1 MKKSIM
7 KISTG
12 ALAVLMACAVMSC
25 KPGVDEK
32 AGNDSTGFL
41 EGAGEV
47 VSTGIT
53 IGGTTLAKTSEVAI
67 VPAGKKA
74 VIDMKDDSSWNTYV
88 NPPEDE
94 PWWKGVFIKD
104 RKVTLSPFVMSQ
116 YEVTQELYEAVLK
129 TDAECEATPSYFSSN
144 PAANETQG
152 LRPVECVTWYD
163 AVYFCNALTKLTMTE
178 ADCVYTIT
186 NIKRNS
192 TNKYI
197 TSATVT
203 QDLTKKG
210 YRLPTEAEWEY
221 AARGGNPKSA
231 EWKNA
236 FGKVNT
242 KDGKMIYEGTV
253 YLENDDNLATVGWY
267 IGNSGSKTH
276 EVGLKDGNSL
286 NLYDMAGNVWEWCW
300 DRYADDVAT
309 GDAADPCGVAD
320 GSFRVFRGGSY
331 INDAFFCACSFRF
344 SYCPDDGYDYLGFR
358 VVRSSSK

>member
-7 KISTG
+7 KISAG
-12 ALAVLMACAVMSC
+12 VLAVLMTCAVMSC
-25 KPGVDEK
+25 KPGVDGT

-47 VSTGIT
+47 VSTGIK
-53 IGGTTLAKTSEVAI
+53 IDGTTYGKTSEVAV
-67 VPAGKKA
+67 VPAGTKG
-74 VIDMKDDSSWNTYV
+74 VVDMKDESSWNTYV
-88 NPPEDE
+88 AESAE
-94 PWWKGVFIKD
+94 AYWKGVFIKD

-116 YEVTQELYEAVLK
+116 YEVTQELYEAVLNSDEDCK
-129 TDAECEATPSYFSSN
+129 ATPSRVSSH

-152 LRPVECVTWYD
+152 LRPVELVTWYD

-178 ADCVYTIT
+178 EDCVYTIT

-192 TNKYI
+192 KNKYI
-197 TSATVT
+197 ISATVT

-242 KDGKMIYEGTV
+242 KAGKMIYDGSTSL
-253 YLENDDNLATVGWY
+253 YNDDNLATVGWY
-267 IGNSGSKTH
+267 NGNSGSKTH

-286 NLYDMAGNVWEWCW
+286 NLYDMAGNVGEWCW
-300 DRYADDVAT
+300 DRYAVDVAT

-320 GSFRVFRGGSY
+320 GSSRVIRGGSY
-331 INDAFFCACSFRF
+331 LSIACSCACSYRNHSSPDNW
-344 SYCPDDGYDYLGFR
+344 SYLLGFR
-358 VVRSSSK
+358 VVRNAN

>member
-1 MKKSIM
+1 MKKIKVCVIVLS
-7 KISTG
+7 
-12 ALAVLMACAVMSC
+12 ALMACAVMSC
-25 KPGVDEK
+25 KPEVD
-32 AGNDSTGFL
+32 GTTVNPGD
-41 EGAGEV
+41 V
-47 VSTGIT
+47 VSKGIK
-53 IGGTTLAKTSEVAI
+53 IGETTFAKTSEVAI
-67 VPAGKKA
+67 VPAGKTG
-74 VIDMKDDSSWNTYV
+74 VVDMKDDSSWNTYV

-94 PWWKGVFIKD
+94 PYWWKGVFIKD
-104 RKVTLSPFVMSQ
+104 RKVILSPFVMSQ

-129 TDAECEATPSYFSSN
+129 TDAECKATPSVHSGNS
-144 PAANETQG
+144 AEGETQG
-152 LRPVECVTWYD
+152 LRPVEQVTWYD

-178 ADCVYTIT
+178 EDCVYTIT
-186 NIKRNS
+186 NITRDS

-221 AARGGNPKSA
+221 AARGGNPQA
-231 EWKNA
+231 EAWKNA

-242 KDGKMIYEGTV
+242 KDGKMIYDGKV

-267 IGNSGSKTH
+267 RGNSGSKTH

-320 GSFRVFRGGSY
+320 GSRRVYRGGSY
-331 INDAFFCACSFRF
+331 CNNACLCACSSRR
-344 SYCPDDGYDYLGFR
+344 SNYPNSRDDYLGFR

>member
-1 MKKSIM
+1 MNKSIM
-7 KISTG
+7 KISAG
-12 ALAVLMACAVMSC
+12 ALAVLMACVVMSC
-25 KPGVDEK
+25 KPGVD
-32 AGNDSTGFL
+32 GTTMNPGD
-41 EGAGEV
+41 V

-53 IGGTTLAKTSEVAI
+53 IGGTTFEKTSEVTV
-67 VPAGKKA
+67 VPAGTTG
-74 VIDMKDDSSWNTYV
+74 VVDMKDDSSWDTYV
-88 NPPEDE
+88 AASAGSEY
-94 PWWKGVFIKD
+94 KGVFIKG

-116 YEVTQELYEAVLK
+116 YEVTQELYEAVLNSDEDCK
-129 TDAECEATPSYFSSN
+129 ATPSGFSSN

-152 LRPVECVTWYD
+152 LRPVEYVTWYD
-163 AVYFCNALTKLTMTE
+163 AVYFCNVLTKLTMTE

-186 NIKRNS
+186 NITRNS
-192 TNKYI
+192 TNRYI

-242 KDGKMIYEGTV
+242 KDGKMIYDGST
-253 YLENDDNLATVGWY
+253 YLYNDDNLATVGWY
-267 IGNSGSKTH
+267 NGNAGGKTH

-309 GDAADPCGVAD
+309 GDAADPCGVASGD
-320 GSFRVFRGGSY
+320 IRVYRGGNYYDFAYYCAGSFRGGDNPNYRSR
-331 INDAFFCACSFRF
+331 D
-344 SYCPDDGYDYLGFR
+344 LGFR
-358 VVRSSSK
+358 VCRSSSN

>member
-7 KISTG
+7 KISGG

-25 KPGVDEK
+25 KPGVD
-32 AGNDSTGFL
+32 GTTVNPGD
-41 EGAGEV
+41 V
-47 VSTGIT
+47 VSTGIK

-67 VPAGKKA
+67 VPAGKTG
-74 VIDMKDDSSWNTYV
+74 VVDMKDDSSWNTYV

-94 PWWKGVFIKD
+94 SKWKGVFIKN

-129 TDAECEATPSYFSSN
+129 TDADCNAKPSGYSSN
-144 PAANETQG
+144 PAANETQE
-152 LRPVECVTWYD
+152 LRPVEYVTWYD

-186 NIKRNS
+186 NITRNVA
-192 TNKYI
+192 NKYI
-197 TSATVT
+197 ISATVT

-242 KDGKMIYEGTV
+242 KDGKMIYDGST
-253 YLENDDNLATVGWY
+253 YLYNDDNLATVGWY
-267 IGNSGSKTH
+267 NGNAGGKTH

-300 DRYADDVAT
+300 DRYADYVAT
-309 GDAADPCGVAD
+309 GDAADPCGVAS
-320 GSFRVFRGGSY
+320 GSTRVNRGGCYGDNAYGCAGSY
-331 INDAFFCACSFRF
+331 RGDYSYSPNYRND
-344 SYCPDDGYDYLGFR
+344 DLGFR
-358 VVRSSSK
+358 VCRNAN